1 MGFWQEITGTVESWF
16 GIGKKATIAVGSDG
30 SNLVFKDEV
39 VVGTKTLTDLL
50 GGGAFAFTPTVV
62 PTGQTWTVPATEQYL
77 VYQDLTVDGELVL
90 DGELVVL

>member
-1 MGFWQEITGTVESWF
+1 MGLWYAIAGTIESWLGF
-16 GIGKKATIAVGSDG
+16 GRDTIAVGYDG
-30 SNLVFKDEV
+30 SGNMVFKDEV

-50 GGGAFAFTPTVV
+50 GGGAFVFTPTVV
-62 PTGQTWTVPATEQYL
+62 PSGQTWTVPATEQYL